1 MFLEFLLVLLS
12 MHHGAREDMDFSTV
26 WTLGLPVVQP
36 LTSVSAIDRLGC
48 GCCMKNT
55 CRFTSRVRV
64 CRKLCICSGQWFPRC
79 LRCGEG
85 GFVTS
90 SIIFAPMQLGF
101 FSFLFFFDLI
111 LILLKSHKVITL
123 TERDFCFLGICRP
136 RWPAAAFVSADVLVT
151 AMAYRTPHV
160 VIPFCNLYLPI
171 L

>member
-12 MHHGAREDMDFSTV
+12 MHHGAREDMDFSTT

-36 LTSVSAIDRLGC
+36 LTSVSAIDPLGC

-101 FSFLFFFDLI
+101 FSFLFFLI
-111 LILLKSHKVITL
+111 WFYNFAQISQSDNSYRKRFLFSRNLQTPMASCRI
-123 TERDFCFLGICRP
+123 CFGWCTGDCYGL
-136 RWPAAAFVSADVLVT
+136 
-151 AMAYRTPHV
+151 PHSSRG
-160 VIPFCNLYLPI
+160 NPI